1 MKNDYKIVTYN
12 NKNYIVSYTQ
22 KNEPFVFDQEDF
34 QNTKDL
40 LKENIDDLNDNEL
53 VILRQA

>member
-34 QNTKDL
+34 QNISNLNYYLTNVGYICCRS
-40 LKENIDDLNDNEL
+40 NIPL
-53 VILRQA
+53 